1 MPFKRIYIGQH
12 LKRLSDPT
20 PLNKTYLERGM
31 VARVEYITV
40 SGEKNYY
47 WVLVLEP
54 NFKKTFHCLDLNYLK
69 EQVFGKLSK
78 DFNEILTTT
87 ARIKKLELAKLDF
100 MKTSKGVYTSKIK
113 NKLLQE
119 GYRTF
124 LFKNIRSVIVY
135 NYEYPNDLVGSKSE
149 REKEAKLKE
158 AELKQAE
165 LKEAEQKTN
174 EQKGN
179 ENKLRNNSQK

>member
-1 MPFKRIYIGQH
+1 
-12 LKRLSDPT
+12 
-20 PLNKTYLERGM
+20 M
-31 VARVEYITV
+31 VARVEYVTV

-69 EQVFGKLSK
+69 EQIFGKLSK
-78 DFNEILTTT
+78 DFKEILTLT

-100 MKTSKGVYTSKIK
+100 IKTSKGVYTTKIK

-124 LFKNIRSVIVY
+124 IFKNIRSVIVY

-149 REKEAKLKE
+149 REKEAELKEAELKEAKLKEAKLKE
-158 AELKQAE
+158 AELKEAE
-165 LKEAEQKTN
+165 LKEA
-174 EQKGN
+174 
-179 ENKLRNNSQK
+179 KLKEAKLKEAKLKEAKLK

>member
-12 LKRLSDPT
+12 LRRLSDPC

-69 EQVFGKLSK
+69 EQVFGKLSN
-78 DFNEILTTT
+78 DFKEILTTT
-87 ARIKKLELAKLDF
+87 ARIKKLDLAKLDF
-100 MKTSKGVYTSKIK
+100 MKTSKGVYTSR
-113 NKLLQE
+113 L
-119 GYRTF
+119 
-124 LFKNIRSVIVY
+124 
-135 NYEYPNDLVGSKSE
+135 
-149 REKEAKLKE
+149 
-158 AELKQAE
+158 
-165 LKEAEQKTN
+165 KTN
-174 EQKGN
+174 YYKKDIEHFFLKILGRLLFIIINIQTI
-179 ENKLRNNSQK
+179 